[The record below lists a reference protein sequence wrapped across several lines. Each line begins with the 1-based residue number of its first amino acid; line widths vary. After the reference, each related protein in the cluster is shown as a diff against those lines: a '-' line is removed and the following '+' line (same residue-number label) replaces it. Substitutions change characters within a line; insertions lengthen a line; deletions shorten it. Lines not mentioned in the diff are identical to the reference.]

1 MSEGI
6 KFRHYFVDEAGDLSF
21 FNKKGRIIVGQ
32 PGVSKFFMV
41 GVAQIADPEA
51 VTWELNALRAK
62 LMTHPRY
69 KGIPSMQPE
78 AKKTAISF
86 HAKDDYAEIREQVFE
101 LIQYF
106 DVKVFF
112 AIRSKAEIA
121 EAAKANFKSLGK
133 KLQQNALYDDLIKR
147 LFKNLLHKADVVQIA
162 IARRG
167 KEAREEALKQAI
179 NQAQKN
185 FEAKWKISSNSS
197 ILIELVYP
205 SQVAGLQVV
214 DYYLWALQRL
224 YEREEDQFFKP
235 LAQKY
240 RLIMDLD
247 DKRNKG
253 YGEWYSDRNPLTL
266 EKLRGA
272 RSQ

>member
-101 LIQYF
+101 LIQSF

-112 AIRSKAEIA
+112 AIRSKA
-121 EAAKANFKSLGK
+121 KKSL
-133 KLQQNALYDDLIKR
+133 R
-147 LFKNLLHKADVVQIA
+147 LPRQIS
-162 IARRG
+162 RV
-167 KEAREEALKQAI
+167 
-179 NQAQKN
+179 
-185 FEAKWKISSNSS
+185 W
-197 ILIELVYP
+197 
-205 SQVAGLQVV
+205 
-214 DYYLWALQRL
+214 
-224 YEREEDQFFKP
+224 ERS
-235 LAQKY
+235 
-240 RLIMDLD
+240 
-247 DKRNKG
+247 
-253 YGEWYSDRNPLTL
+253 YSRM
-266 EKLRGA
+266 
-272 RSQ
+272 RSTTI

>member
-101 LIQYF
+101 LIQPEF
-106 DVKVFF
+106 GL
-112 AIRSKAEIA
+112 SKIP
-121 EAAKANFKSLGK
+121 EAMQLKDFTKTPSL
-133 KLQQNALYDDLIKR
+133 
-147 LFKNLLHKADVVQIA
+147 LLWQ
-162 IARRG
+162 
-167 KEAREEALKQAI
+167 
-179 NQAQKN
+179 
-185 FEAKWKISSNSS
+185 
-197 ILIELVYP
+197 
-205 SQVAGLQVV
+205 
-214 DYYLWALQRL
+214 
-224 YEREEDQFFKP
+224 
-235 LAQKY
+235 
-240 RLIMDLD
+240 
-247 DKRNKG
+247 
-253 YGEWYSDRNPLTL
+253 
-266 EKLRGA
+266 
-272 RSQ
+272 

>member
-1 MSEGI
+1 MPKDI
-6 KFRHYFVDEAGDLSF
+6 QFRHYFVDEAGDLSF

-32 PGVSKFFMV
+32 PGASKFFMV

-51 VTWELNALRAK
+51 VAWELNALRSS

-69 KGIPSMQPE
+69 KGIPSMQPQ
-78 AKKTAISF
+78 AKKTAIAF
-86 HAKDDYAEIREQVFE
+86 HAKDDYVEIREQVFE
-101 LIQYF
+101 LIQSF
-106 DVKVFF
+106 DIKVFV
-112 AIRSKAEIA
+112 AIRSKTEIA

-133 KLQQNALYDDLIKR
+133 KLQQNAIYDDLIKR
-147 LFKNLLHKADVVQIA
+147 LFKNLLHKSDIIQIA

-167 KEAREEALKQAI
+167 KEAREEALEQAI

-197 ILIELVYP
+197 ILIEPAYP
-205 SQVAGLQVV
+205 SQVVGLQVV

-224 YEREEDQFFKP
+224 YEREEDQLFKP

-247 DKRNKG
+247 DRRNKP
-253 YGEWYSDRNPLTL
+253 YGEWYNDRSPLTL

-272 RSQ
+272 RSK